1 MSDLRQ
7 HVPPKSFSSVVVSSM
22 IGGPPLYITY
32 SCCGL
37 LCPMCITL
45 HLFEL
50 KHRFHLVDQSSRLVR
65 SSCSAL
71 WSSKVV
77 TPLYNVVSSADKC
90 TGDATT
96 LDMSLMK
103 RTNRS
108 GPNTLPWGMP
118 LVTLAHVDLL
128 PFTTTLWRRPER
140 NASIHSSTVPPIP

>member
-1 MSDLRQ
+1 M
-7 HVPPKSFSSVVVSSM
+7 HPPPTSFLLVVVSSM

-71 WSSKVV
+71 WSSTYYFYHKFLSGTLLVYPRRMKTARSKSIKV
-77 TPLYNVVSSADKC
+77 
-90 TGDATT
+90 
-96 LDMSLMK
+96 
-103 RTNRS
+103 
-108 GPNTLPWGMP
+108 
-118 LVTLAHVDLL
+118 
-128 PFTTTLWRRPER
+128 TTTLLLLLLM
-140 NASIHSSTVPPIP
+140 SCSTHSTCGVLCTVLFGGVCAATLTF